1 MTLETQIHNQK
12 LALVTGASKGIGRAI
27 LTKLVKDGY
36 FVIGTYNSSAKE
48 AKQLMSEYKDFVY
61 MYKVDFADLKA
72 TRLMIS
78 KFKKLH
84 FDLIVNNAGV
94 FELENFKNYDSSIW
108 YNTMQ
113 INLNSVFEICLGL
126 RDVINSGGSIV
137 NISSTDGSTGSFA
150 GMAYSAS
157 KAGLINLT
165 KSLANNFGPMGVRVN
180 CIAPGWI
187 NTSMAT
193 ESSYAGAN
201 LTPLSR
207 NGKPEEI
214 ADVVSFLASDRAS
227 FINGATLTVDG
238 GYTNVDSIMKNEALE
253 V

>member
-1 MTLETQIHNQK
+1 MTLETVTQNQK
-12 LALVTGASKGIGRAI
+12 LALVTGASKGIGKSI
-27 LTKLVKDGY
+27 LLKLLEDGY
-36 FVIGTYNSSAKE
+36 FVIGTYNTSAKE
-48 AKQLMSEYKDFVY
+48 AKQLVKTYPESVY
-61 MYKVDFADLKA
+61 MYKVDFSDLIETKQ
-72 TRLMIS
+72 MIE
-78 KFKKLH
+78 KLKKLR
-84 FDLIVNNAGV
+84 FDVIVNNAGV
-94 FELENFKNYDSSIW
+94 FELESFKNYDTNIW

-126 RDVINSGGSIV
+126 NQAINKGGSIV
-137 NISSTDGSTGSFA
+137 NISSTDGNTGSFA

-157 KAGLINLT
+157 KAGLINFT
-165 KSLANNFGPMGVRVN
+165 KSLANNFGPEGIRVN

-201 LTPLSR
+201 LTPLGR
-207 NGKPEEI
+207 NGRPEEI
-214 ADVVSFLASDRAS
+214 ANVVSFLASDRAS

-238 GYTNVDSIMKNEALE
+238 GYTNVDSIMKNEAME